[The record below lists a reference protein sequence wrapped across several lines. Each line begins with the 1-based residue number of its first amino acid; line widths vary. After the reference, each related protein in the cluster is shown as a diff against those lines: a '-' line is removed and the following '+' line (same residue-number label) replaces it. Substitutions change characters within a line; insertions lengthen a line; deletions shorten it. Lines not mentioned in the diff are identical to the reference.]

1 MAIPTEPPTCCKRLF
16 IDVAVAVWP
25 ALMAFSSDVETGET
39 SKLMPNPRIA
49 IASIINQMWLSE
61 FIKANSAI
69 EIAIITMPTTDG
81 FLITPLSASLP
92 AYGLNNSIINALGN
106 NNRPVSISE

>member
-16 IDVAVAVWP
+16 IDVAVAVCP
-25 ALMAFSSDVETGET
+25 AFIEFKSDVETGET
-39 SKLMPNPRIA
+39 NKLMPKPRTA
-49 IASIINQMWLSE
+49 IASMINQMWLSE
-61 FIKANSAI
+61 FMKANSAI
-69 EIAIITMPTTDG
+69 ETAIITMPTTEG

-92 AYGLNNSIINALGN
+92 AYGLNKSIINAFGN